1 MLDGGCWTLD
11 AGRGLWLENRFSH
24 KMQQARS
31 LRLRFPA
38 FWVRQMATDPFEKF
52 ERSRVGWT
60 IPLALFII
68 GGGLTY
74 FAVSSLHGVLLR
86 ELESAQATQA
96 EQAAQGGEVQTAN
109 PVAEPDNGE
118 ADDGEP
124 DTGESDTGESDNGE
138 SDNGESDEIGSDV
151 GVTGAPKE
159 K

>member
-1 MLDGGCWTLD
+1 MLDAVYGWKMGFRIKYSRHD
-11 AGRGLWLENRFSH
+11 RFNS
-24 KMQQARS
+24 AS
-31 LRLRFPA
+31 LH

-96 EQAAQGGEVQTAN
+96 EQAEQAEQAAQGGEVQTAN
-109 PVAEPDNGE
+109 PVVEPDNVEPDNVEPDNGE
-118 ADDGEP
+118 
-124 DTGESDTGESDNGE
+124 T
-138 SDNGESDEIGSDV
+138 DEIESDV
-151 GVTGAPKE
+151 GVTGAPTDK
-159 K
+159 

>member
-1 MLDGGCWTLD
+1 MLDVGCWTVD
-11 AGRGLWLENRFSH
+11 AGRGLWLENGFSH
-24 KMQQARS
+24 KIQPARS

-38 FWVRQMATDPFEKF
+38 FWVRQMANDPFEKF

-60 IPLALFII
+60 IPLALFIL

-109 PVAEPDNGE
+109 PVVEPDNVEPDNVEPDNVEPDNGE
-118 ADDGEP
+118 
-124 DTGESDTGESDNGE
+124 T
-138 SDNGESDEIGSDV
+138 DEIGSDV
-151 GVTGAPKE
+151 GVTGAPTE

>member
-24 KMQQARS
+24 KIQQARS

-96 EQAAQGGEVQTAN
+96 EQAEQAAQGGEVQTAN
-109 PVAEPDNGE
+109 PVV
-118 ADDGEP
+118 
-124 DTGESDTGESDNGE
+124 ESDNGE
-138 SDNGESDEIGSDV
+138 SDNVEPDNVEPDNGESDNGETDEIESDV
-151 GVTGAPKE
+151 GVTGAPTE

>member
-24 KMQQARS
+24 KIQQARS

-86 ELESAQATQA
+86 ELESAQA
-96 EQAAQGGEVQTAN
+96 EQAARGGDVQTAN
-109 PVAEPDNGE
+109 PVVEL
-118 ADDGEP
+118 
-124 DTGESDTGESDNGE
+124 
-138 SDNGESDEIGSDV
+138 DNGESDEIGSDV
-151 GVTGAPKE
+151 GVTGAPEE

>member
-1 MLDGGCWTLD
+1 
-11 AGRGLWLENRFSH
+11 
-24 KMQQARS
+24 
-31 LRLRFPA
+31 
-38 FWVRQMATDPFEKF
+38 MATDPFEKF

-96 EQAAQGGEVQTAN
+96 EQAARGGEVQTAN
-109 PVAEPDNGE
+109 PVVEPDNV
-118 ADDGEP
+118 EP
-124 DTGESDTGESDNGE
+124 DNGE
-138 SDNGESDEIGSDV
+138 SDNGASDNGETDEIGSDV
-151 GVTGAPKE
+151 GVTGAPTE